1 MNMSFLSY
9 QECLR
14 VKDWVSVIVAM
25 RLDDADPKREQ
36 EFELANRIL
45 IDCVKYELW
54 WKRRTKQEWN

>member
-1 MNMSFLSY
+1 MSFLSY

-25 RLDDADPKREQ
+25 CLDDADPKREQ